1 MMLRPG
7 NAGSNAAVDHI
18 AVIREALRQ
27 LPFTATGGRI
37 GRKVLIR
44 TDSAGATHEVVDWL
58 TARHLSYSLG
68 FTLTD
73 DTVAAIAKIPDH
85 VWTPASDTDGD
96 IRDGAWVLDATGCST
111 CPAGPGGCGSS
122 SEPNA
127 PTPAR
132 NCGSPTCT
140 ATGSPRSP
148 PTPSAV
154 NLPTWTTLAPGPLR
168 RPHPHRQRHR
178 PAQPPAAR
186 LRAKPIRLAIV
197 TLAVE
202 LTAWTGDPRLDR
214 ARRPATGTQTTTARA
229 VRHTQPDR
237 PPRTQHLPDQH
248 QPGSSQHH
256 TPEKWN
262 LAAHLSRQ
270 LGPATYPKPATK
282 PTRQPLEPPKTSQP
296 PHERSGLA
304 NC

>member
-1 MMLRPG
+1 MAAPNFKRGFGFHSLCAFVDHETEGTGEPLSMMLRPS
-7 NAGSNAAVDHI
+7 NAGSNTAADHI

-111 CPAGPGGCGSS
+111 CPAGPRGCGSS

-154 NLPTWTTLAPGPLR
+154 NLPTWNCHTGAG
-168 RPHPHRQRHR
+168 
-178 PAQPPAAR
+178 PAAKTASAS
-186 LRAKPIRLAIV
+186 AKTPACATSRC
-197 TLAVE
+197 
-202 LTAWTGDPRLDR
+202 TATRK
-214 ARRPATGTQTTTARA
+214 TTS
-229 VRHTQPDR
+229 
-237 PPRTQHLPDQH
+237 
-248 QPGSSQHH
+248 GSRSS
-256 TPEKWN
+256 P
-262 LAAHLSRQ
+262 SR
-270 LGPATYPKPATK
+270 
-282 PTRQPLEPPKTSQP
+282 S
-296 PHERSGLA
+296 
-304 NC
+304 N

>member
-7 NAGSNAAVDHI
+7 NAGSNTAVDHI

-111 CPAGPGGCGSS
+111 CPAGPRGCGSS

-127 PTPAR
+127 PTRRATTVHRRARQPAHR
-132 NCGSPTCT
+132 VRYQHHPRSTCRPGT
-140 ATGSPRSP
+140 ATP
-148 PTPSAV
+148 
-154 NLPTWTTLAPGPLR
+154 APGPLR
-168 RPHPHRQRHR
+168 RPAKHPHQQRHR
-178 PAQPPAAR
+178 PAQPPAA
-186 LRAKPIRLAIV
+186 LLCAKPHLARDRHPRGR
-197 TLAVE
+197 A
-202 LTAWTGDPRLDR
+202 DRLDG
-214 ARRPATGTQTTTARA
+214 RPS
-229 VRHTQPDR
+229 P
-237 PPRTQHLPDQH
+237 
-248 QPGSSQHH
+248 
-256 TPEKWN
+256 
-262 LAAHLSRQ
+262 
-270 LGPATYPKPATK
+270 
-282 PTRQPLEPPKTSQP
+282 
-296 PHERSGLA
+296 
-304 NC
+304 